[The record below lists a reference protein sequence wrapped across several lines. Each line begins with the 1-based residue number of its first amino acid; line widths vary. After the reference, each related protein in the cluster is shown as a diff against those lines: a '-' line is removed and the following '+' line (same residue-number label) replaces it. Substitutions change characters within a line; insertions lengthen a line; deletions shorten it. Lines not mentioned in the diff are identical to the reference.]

1 MPKKREYGE
10 DEVREIFAL
19 ATVRD
24 TEGRPA
30 TPVEDGLTLAE
41 IQQVGRE
48 VDIDPEKLAEAAS
61 ILDGSGRSWSRSY
74 ARFSVRRGRS
84 RLRKASDSGHMETC
98 TRSWRH
104 PPPARGYVSMLKNP
118 AHDS

>member
-41 IQQVGRE
+41 IQ
-48 VDIDPEKLAEAAS
+48 
-61 ILDGSGRSWSRSY
+61 
-74 ARFSVRRGRS
+74 
-84 RLRKASDSGHMETC
+84 
-98 TRSWRH
+98 
-104 PPPARGYVSMLKNP
+104 
-118 AHDS
+118 